1 MRWSDRRLLD
11 LFGIE
16 HPIIQAP
23 MAGASSAAMTI
34 GVSEAG
40 GLGSI
45 AGAML
50 TPELLRTELQIVQQ
64 GTRRPLNVNFFVH
77 QAPGDEPSREAAWRN
92 RLAPY
97 YREFGIDLD
106 AAAGGPVR
114 APFDSAL
121 CEVVLEFRPK
131 VASFHF
137 GLPARELTDRIKAAG
152 ILIISSA
159 TTVEEA
165 RWLEARG
172 CDAII
177 AQGAEAGGHR
187 GMFLATDIAQQAG
200 TFALVP
206 QIVDAVEVPVIAA
219 GGIGDGRGIAAALA
233 LGAAGAQ
240 IGTAYLLSP
249 EARTAPLHRAA
260 LRQASDDST
269 ALTNVVTGRPAR
281 GIVNRFM
288 REVGPMSAEAPAFP
302 LAARAAQ
309 PLRGATEPNGSSDFM
324 PLWSGQAPTLA
335 REMPAGELTRRL
347 VVEAEVAIKRARG

>member
-1 MRWSDRRLLD
+1 M
-11 LFGIE
+11 
-16 HPIIQAP
+16 
-23 MAGASSAAMTI
+23 
-34 GVSEAG
+34 
-40 GLGSI
+40 
-45 AGAML
+45 
-50 TPELLRTELQIVQQ
+50 
-64 GTRRPLNVNFFVH
+64 
-77 QAPGDEPSREAAWRN
+77 
-92 RLAPY
+92 
-97 YREFGIDLD
+97 
-106 AAAGGPVR
+106 
-114 APFDSAL
+114 
-121 CEVVLEFRPK
+121 
-131 VASFHF
+131 
-137 GLPARELTDRIKAAG
+137 
-152 ILIISSA
+152 ISSA

-206 QIVDAVEVPVIAA
+206 QIVDAVKVPVIAA

-249 EARTAPLHRAA
+249 EASTAPLHRAA
-260 LRQASDDST
+260 IRQASDDST
-269 ALTNVVTGRPAR
+269 ALTNVFTGRPAR

-302 LAARAAQ
+302 LAAGAAQ

-335 REMPAGELTRRL
+335 REMPSGELTRRF
-347 VVEAEVAIKRARG
+347 VSKPKRRSSAREDDRVESPVDAGTRDRRVAHQQAVEEGPTRGRGRGRCRLGGRSAVPLCSVPAAGGRRRGCAR